1 MGPRSIGRA
10 RTRSP
15 LYRYRPPVL
24 AAVGKRLFQRPFG
37 AIVIAG
43 AVVLLLLGAAPP
55 ALADD
60 PPTSPRAAPVP
71 RGLPA
76 TPSGPSYDKLI
87 TFANESARDLS
98 ALRQQ
103 ARDVDTARNENIGQ
117 LIALATLT
125 ERPGVVRDRL
135 GREAIRLSAST
146 ETRSLSTLSPAVHE
160 ATEEMRTL
168 RVELKEQYV
177 ALQAD
182 AIALAPYAAMPPANG
197 AWMAPVM
204 GELTQG
210 FGQTTYWGEPAR
222 LYGGVYYPH
231 FHDGLDIATSM
242 YSPVVAA
249 APGRVVW
256 VGHLPDGAMVV
267 LIAHIGGLVSL
278 YAHLDDRIAPPRVAP
293 GDQVQEG
300 QIIGAIGMTG
310 MTTGPH
316 VHFVVWRNGE
326 LIDPVSLIAH

>member
-1 MGPRSIGRA
+1 
-10 RTRSP
+10 
-15 LYRYRPPVL
+15 
-24 AAVGKRLFQRPFG
+24 VGKRSFRGPWG
-37 AIVIAG
+37 PIVGAG
-43 AVVLLLLGAAPP
+43 AVVLVSLGTAAP

-60 PPTSPRAAPVP
+60 PPPAPRAAPAP

-76 TPSGPSYDKLI
+76 TPSGASYEKI
-87 TFANESARDLS
+87 ISFANDSARDLS
-98 ALRQQ
+98 ALQQQ
-103 ARDVDTARNENIGQ
+103 ARDVDVARNETIGQ

-125 ERPGVVRDRL
+125 DRPGKVRDRL
-135 GREAIRLSAST
+135 EREAIRLSAGDET
-146 ETRSLSTLSPAVHE
+146 ESRSTLSPAVRE

-168 RVELKEQYV
+168 RTELKQQYV

-182 AIALAPYAAMPPANG
+182 AIALAQYAAMPPANG
-197 AWMAPVM
+197 AWMPPVL

-210 FGQTTYWGEPAR
+210 FGQTTYWGEPSR
-222 LYGGVYYPH
+222 VYGGVYYAH
-231 FHDGLDIATSM
+231 FHEGLDIATAM

-267 LIAHIGGLVSL
+267 IIAHIGGLVSL
-278 YAHLDDRIAPPRVAP
+278 YAHLDDRIAPPRVAA
-293 GDQVQEG
+293 GDQVQGG

-326 LIDPVSLIAH
+326 LIDPLTLITR

>member
-1 MGPRSIGRA
+1 LFHALWGP
-10 RTRSP
+10 
-15 LYRYRPPVL
+15 
-24 AAVGKRLFQRPFG
+24 
-37 AIVIAG
+37 IVSAG
-43 AVVLLLLGAAPP
+43 AVVLLSLGMTAS

-60 PPTSPRAAPVP
+60 PPPPARALPAP

-76 TPSGPSYDKLI
+76 TPSGASYEKLI
-87 TFANESARDLS
+87 NFANDSARDLS
-98 ALRQQ
+98 ALKQQ
-103 ARDVDTARNENIGQ
+103 ARDVDAARNETIDQ
-117 LIALATLT
+117 LITLATLT
-125 ERPGVVRDRL
+125 DRPGKVRDRL
-135 GREAIRLSAST
+135 EREAIRLSASD
-146 ETRSLSTLSPAVHE
+146 ETRAAPALSPAVRE

-168 RVELKEQYV
+168 RTELNQQYV

-197 AWMAPVM
+197 AWMAPVL

-210 FGQTTYWGEPAR
+210 FGQTTYWGEPSR
-222 LYGGVYYPH
+222 VYGGVFYAH
-231 FHDGLDIATSM
+231 FHEGLDIATAM

-267 LIAHIGGLVSL
+267 IIAHIGGLVSL
-278 YAHLDDRIAPPRVAP
+278 YAHLDDRIAPPRVAA

-326 LIDPVSLIAH
+326 LIDPLTLITR

>member
-1 MGPRSIGRA
+1 LFKGPWW
-10 RTRSP
+10 P
-15 LYRYRPPVL
+15 
-24 AAVGKRLFQRPFG
+24 
-37 AIVIAG
+37 IVSAG
-43 AVVLLLLGAAPP
+43 AVVLLSFGMAAP

-60 PPTSPRAAPVP
+60 PPTPPRAAPAP

-76 TPSGPSYDKLI
+76 TPSGASYDKLI
-87 TFANESARDLS
+87 TFANDSARDLG
-98 ALRQQ
+98 ALKQQ
-103 ARDVDTARNENIGQ
+103 AKDVDVARNETIDQ
-117 LIALATLT
+117 LITLATRT
-125 ERPGVVRDRL
+125 EKPGTVRDRL
-135 GREAIRLSAST
+135 EREALRLSFST
-146 ETRSLSTLSPAVHE
+146 TTPSPTTLSPAVRE
-160 ATEEMRTL
+160 ATDEMRTL
-168 RVELKEQYV
+168 RTELNEQYV

-197 AWMAPVM
+197 AWMAPVL

-210 FGQTTYWGEPAR
+210 FGETTYWGEPAR
-222 LYGGVYYPH
+222 VYGGVSYAH

-256 VGHLPDGAMVV
+256 VGQLPDGAMVV
-267 LIAHIGGLVSL
+267 IIAHIGGLVSL
-278 YAHLDDRIAPPRVAP
+278 YAHLDDRIAPPRVAA

-326 LIDPVSLIAH
+326 LIDPLTLIAR

>member
-1 MGPRSIGRA
+1 MRKWLVPGRFGP
-10 RTRSP
+10 
-15 LYRYRPPVL
+15 V
-24 AAVGKRLFQRPFG
+24 
-37 AIVIAG
+37 VIAG
-43 AVVLLLLGAAPP
+43 VAALLFFGAATP

-60 PPTSPRAAPVP
+60 PPTPPRAVPAP

-76 TPSGPSYDKLI
+76 TPSGASYEKLI
-87 TFANESARDLS
+87 NFANDSARDLS
-98 ALRQQ
+98 ALQQQ
-103 ARDVDTARNENIGQ
+103 ARDVDAARNETIGQ
-117 LIALATLT
+117 LITLATLT
-125 ERPGVVRDRL
+125 ERPGKVRDRL
-135 GREAIRLSAST
+135 EREAIRLSASD
-146 ETRSLSTLSPAVHE
+146 ETRSASTLSPAVRE
-160 ATEEMRTL
+160 ATEQMRTL
-168 RVELKEQYV
+168 RTELKEEYV

-197 AWMAPVM
+197 AWMAPVL

-222 LYGGVYYPH
+222 VYGGVYYSH

-267 LIAHIGGLVSL
+267 IIAHIGGLVSL
-278 YAHLDDRIAPPRVAP
+278 YAHLDDRIAPPRVAA

-326 LIDPVSLIAH
+326 LIDPLTLTAR

>member
-1 MGPRSIGRA
+1 MFQGPWG
-10 RTRSP
+10 P
-15 LYRYRPPVL
+15 
-24 AAVGKRLFQRPFG
+24 
-37 AIVIAG
+37 IVSAG
-43 AVVLLLLGAAPP
+43 AVVLMFLGTAAP

-60 PPTSPRAAPVP
+60 PPTPPRAAPAP

-76 TPSGPSYDKLI
+76 TPSGTSYDKLI
-87 TFANESARDLS
+87 SFANDSARDLS
-98 ALRQQ
+98 ALQQQ
-103 ARDVDTARNENIGQ
+103 ARDVDAARKETIGE
-117 LIALATLT
+117 LITLATLT
-125 ERPGVVRDRL
+125 DRPGKVRDRL
-135 GREAIRLSAST
+135 EREAIRLSLSD
-146 ETRSLSTLSPAVHE
+146 ETTSGSALSPAVHE

-168 RVELKEQYV
+168 RTELNQQYV

-197 AWMAPVM
+197 AWMAPTL

-210 FGQTTYWGEPAR
+210 FGQTTYWGEPSR
-222 LYGGVYYPH
+222 VYGGVYYAH
-231 FHDGLDIATSM
+231 FHDGLDIATAM

-267 LIAHIGGLVSL
+267 IIAHIGGLVSL
-278 YAHLDDRIAPPRVAP
+278 YAHLDDRIAPPRVAA

-326 LIDPVSLIAH
+326 LIDPLTLITR

>member
-1 MGPRSIGRA
+1 MR
-10 RTRSP
+10 
-15 LYRYRPPVL
+15 
-24 AAVGKRLFQRPFG
+24 KRLFQGPWG
-37 AIVIAG
+37 PIVSAG
-43 AVVLLLLGAAPP
+43 AVVLVSLGMAAP
-55 ALADD
+55 AFADD
-60 PPTSPRAAPVP
+60 PPTPPRAAPAP

-76 TPSGPSYDKLI
+76 APSGASYDKLI
-87 TFANESARDLS
+87 TFANDSARDLG
-98 ALRQQ
+98 ALKQQ
-103 ARDVDTARNENIGQ
+103 ARDVDAARNETIDQ
-117 LIALATLT
+117 LITLATLT
-125 ERPGVVRDRL
+125 ERPGTVRDRL
-135 GREAIRLSAST
+135 EREAIRLSVSD
-146 ETRSLSTLSPAVHE
+146 EPRSRSTLSPAVHE

-168 RVELKEQYV
+168 RAELKQEYV

-197 AWMAPVM
+197 AWMTPVL

-222 LYGGVYYPH
+222 TYGGVYYAH
-231 FHDGLDIATSM
+231 FHDGLDIASAM

-249 APGRVVW
+249 APGRVAW

-267 LIAHIGGLVSL
+267 IIAHIGGLVSL
-278 YAHLDDRIAPPRVAP
+278 YAHLDDRIAPPRVAA

>member
-1 MGPRSIGRA
+1 LFRGPWW
-10 RTRSP
+10 P
-15 LYRYRPPVL
+15 
-24 AAVGKRLFQRPFG
+24 
-37 AIVIAG
+37 IVSAG
-43 AVVLLLLGAAPP
+43 AVVLVFSGMAAP

-60 PPTSPRAAPVP
+60 PPTPPRAAPAP

-76 TPSGPSYDKLI
+76 TPSGASYDKLI

-103 ARDVDTARNENIGQ
+103 ARDVDAARNETIDQ
-117 LIALATLT
+117 LVTLATLT
-125 ERPGVVRDRL
+125 ERPGKVRDRL
-135 GREAIRLSAST
+135 EREAIRLSAS
-146 ETRSLSTLSPAVHE
+146 EEIGSESTLSPAVHG

-168 RVELKEQYV
+168 RTELNQQYV

-197 AWMAPVM
+197 AWMAPTL
-204 GELTQG
+204 GEMTQG
-210 FGQTTYWGEPAR
+210 FGETTYWGEPSR
-222 LYGGVYYPH
+222 VYGGVYYAH
-231 FHDGLDIATSM
+231 FHDGVDIATSM

-267 LIAHIGGLVSL
+267 IIAHIGGLVSL
-278 YAHLDDRIAPPRVAP
+278 YAHLDDRVAPPRVAA

-326 LIDPVSLIAH
+326 LIDPLTLVAR

>member
-1 MGPRSIGRA
+1 
-10 RTRSP
+10 
-15 LYRYRPPVL
+15 
-24 AAVGKRLFQRPFG
+24 VGKRSVHGIVATAGVAVLVLFG
-37 AIVIAG
+37 A
-43 AVVLLLLGAAPP
+43 AAP

-60 PPTSPRAAPVP
+60 PPTPRAVTAPRAARV
-71 RGLPA
+71 A
-76 TPSGPSYDKLI
+76 PSGGSYEKLI
-87 TFANESARDLS
+87 TYANDSARDLT
-98 ALRQQ
+98 ALQKE
-103 ARDVDTARNENIGQ
+103 ARDVDAARNENFLQTSAIE
-117 LIALATLT
+117 ALTD
-125 ERPGVVRDRL
+125 RPGVVRDRL
-135 GREAIRLSAST
+135 ERDALRLSAAGQMPSPT
-146 ETRSLSTLSPAVHE
+146 TLTPAVRE
-160 ATEEMRTL
+160 AVDEMRML
-168 RVELKEQYV
+168 RAELKEQYV

-182 AIALAPYAAMPPANG
+182 AVALAPYAAMPPADG
-197 AWMAPVM
+197 AWMIPVA

-222 LYGGVYYPH
+222 TYNGVFYAH
-231 FHDGLDIATSM
+231 FHDGIDIATAM

-278 YAHLDDRIAPPRVAP
+278 YAHLDDRIAPPRVVA
-293 GDQVQEG
+293 GDEVKEG

-326 LIDPVSLIAH
+326 LIDPLSVVTP

>member
-1 MGPRSIGRA
+1 MFRGPWGPI
-10 RTRSP
+10 
-15 LYRYRPPVL
+15 
-24 AAVGKRLFQRPFG
+24 VG
-37 AIVIAG
+37 AG
-43 AVVLLLLGAAPP
+43 AVVLVYLGTAAP

-60 PPTSPRAAPVP
+60 PPPAPRAAPAP

-76 TPSGPSYDKLI
+76 TPSGGSYEKI
-87 TFANESARDLS
+87 INFANDSARDLS
-98 ALRQQ
+98 ALQQQ
-103 ARDVDTARNENIGQ
+103 ARDVDVARNETIGQ

-125 ERPGVVRDRL
+125 DRPGKVRDRL
-135 GREAIRLSAST
+135 EREAIRLSAGD
-146 ETRSLSTLSPAVHE
+146 ETASRSTLSPAVRE

-168 RVELKEQYV
+168 RTELKQQYV

-197 AWMAPVM
+197 AWMAPVL

-210 FGQTTYWGEPAR
+210 FGQTTYWGEPSR
-222 LYGGVYYPH
+222 VYGGVYYAH
-231 FHDGLDIATSM
+231 FHEGLDIATAM
-242 YSPVVAA
+242 YSPVAAA

-267 LIAHIGGLVSL
+267 IIAHIGGLVSL
-278 YAHLDDRIAPPRVAP
+278 YAHLDDRIAPPRVAA

-326 LIDPVSLIAH
+326 LVDPFTLIAR

>member
-1 MGPRSIGRA
+1 M
-10 RTRSP
+10 
-15 LYRYRPPVL
+15 
-24 AAVGKRLFQRPFG
+24 AA
-37 AIVIAG
+37 
-43 AVVLLLLGAAPP
+43 P

-60 PPTSPRAAPVP
+60 PPTPPRAAPAP

-76 TPSGPSYDKLI
+76 TPSGASYDKLI
-87 TFANESARDLS
+87 TFANESARDLG
-98 ALRQQ
+98 ALQQQ
-103 ARDVDTARNENIGQ
+103 ARDVDAARNETIVQ
-117 LIALATLT
+117 LITLATRT
-125 ERPGVVRDRL
+125 ERPSVVRDRL
-135 GREAIRLSAST
+135 EREALRLSAGTTTPSPT
-146 ETRSLSTLSPAVHE
+146 TLSPAVRE
-160 ATEEMRTL
+160 ATDEMRTL
-168 RVELKEQYV
+168 RTQLNEQYV

-182 AIALAPYAAMPPANG
+182 AIALAPYAAMSPANG
-197 AWMAPVM
+197 AWMAPVL

-210 FGQTTYWGEPAR
+210 FGETTYWGEPAR
-222 LYGGVYYPH
+222 VYGGVSYAH
-231 FHDGLDIATSM
+231 FHDGLDIATAM

-267 LIAHIGGLVSL
+267 IIAHIGGLVSL
-278 YAHLDDRIAPPRVAP
+278 YAHLDDRIAPPRVAA

-326 LIDPVSLIAH
+326 LIDPQTLIAR